1 MKLHDSIA
9 ERDACMQL
17 PSSAFTGFSGA
28 TLCAAGSGKQWW
40 NDASEPVRFAFW
52 YGMVVLIMS
61 THANDFRNLYDFLAR
76 HSLYGNSLWSLMSLT
91 MCASR
96 ALKELL
102 RPQRCESEVR
112 ARLRCIA
119 CWGRCSPTAAS

>member
-17 PSSAFTGFSGA
+17 PTIAFTGFSGA
-28 TLCAAGSGKQWW
+28 TLCAAGSGKQSLQSLWW

-61 THANDFRNLYDFLAR
+61 THANDFCNLYDFLAG
-76 HSLYGNSLWSLMSLT
+76 HSLYGNSL
-91 MCASR
+91 
-96 ALKELL
+96 
-102 RPQRCESEVR
+102 
-112 ARLRCIA
+112 
-119 CWGRCSPTAAS
+119 

>member
-61 THANDFRNLYDFLAR
+61 THANAD
-76 HSLYGNSLWSLMSLT
+76 
-91 MCASR
+91 
-96 ALKELL
+96 
-102 RPQRCESEVR
+102 
-112 ARLRCIA
+112 
-119 CWGRCSPTAAS
+119 